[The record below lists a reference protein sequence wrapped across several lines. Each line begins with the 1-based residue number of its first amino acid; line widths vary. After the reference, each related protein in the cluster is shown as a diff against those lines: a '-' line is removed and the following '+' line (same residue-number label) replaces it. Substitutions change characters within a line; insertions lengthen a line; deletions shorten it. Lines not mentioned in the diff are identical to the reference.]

1 MSVEGLGTVEA
12 PRPLLSRSLP
22 SGKNPVSVLMEY
34 GQRSKSPIEFIITG
48 PPAHPTTQS
57 KGHQQEKHHSCA
69 MSSPY
74 PELALPAM
82 AEQKEQILQYLLT
95 VGRRNRDNLHMY
107 GSDYS
112 PSHYCPSHYRPADY
126 SPSDYSPSDDRG
138 SHYSRSDY
146 SPSNYS
152 PSNYSPSEDRASDF
166 YRYRPAG
173 YSSSSDRGT
182 HYSPSHYS
190 PSNVRGSDFSPS
202 HYHPAGYSPSHY
214 SPDDY
219 RPDDRGSDFS
229 PSHYHPAGYS
239 SSSSDRGTH
248 YSPSDDRGSDFSPS
262 HYSPAGYSSSDD
274 RGTHYSPSHYS
285 PSDYSPSPSS
295 VRRNYRNYSPPMTAA
310 PTTAAPHD
318 SGTHYSCP
326 HDSGTHY
333 SHPDDSGTHDSR
345 PHDSHPHDSRL
356 DDSAPHDSPS
366 LIPEEHDRQ
375 TCLRGCGRLVS
386 SNGNTGRHDGRLDV
400 CFTPQDYFIWKS
412 RDSLLRLSNSG
423 RQIVNEESA
432 LPKTYSTRRGQ
443 LQLYSQDLV
452 TIETSAVTRDGKQ
465 KVVQRYTRQD
475 KSQLSTLKELTAA
488 ILSYSNTQ
496 YTSSRLGPLFLP
508 PLHHRP
514 LAPDLHHPIPPPLC
528 TTQVQP
534 SPELLGQFNPECLPA
549 EGITEFLGNQPEGLL
564 PPLTVGQSASHRP
577 CLENTARPKWE
588 GARTDEHHTAH
599 CLPPIAESR
608 TVKILH
614 QQPRFLPLLFP
625 EREDPPPPVA
635 GSIAGRKGPGKQS
648 SLAFLQNRQLDLQ
661 NPCTSRDPSRGVVR
675 GILPLELRDL
685 QNGKPV
691 GCLILG
697 PDGEIIQLSLYND
710 NHDHDTQ
717 EQGGELE
724 PNTDV
729 PDGDIQHHQA
739 IHKLVEFHTLTEINA
754 CSPSSQKDPEAVTE
768 TKTKTSEA
776 VAWTKVIKNHIT
788 IPPLKEQVGKEE
800 PRAGNTEQ
808 GSIHGSHQPGKRE
821 MKPGKSEA
829 SDGQKTSRARTE
841 GGWERQKTKSDA
853 ESIRRRTEEERT
865 NREEADTQHHS
876 ALPSVVKIN
885 EEPMKKEEEINQNIK
900 KASDLKSTE
909 RPSATQRH
917 NNKTHLEEEKEHV
930 NINADKHS
938 QSESS
943 LRSAA
948 SPFSPKSLKRSSA
961 SFCEGVEHASATGLA
976 PSRGCLSSCST
987 VMITEEELMLNPIKQ
1002 ESSRP
1007 RNGLEE
1013 EEVAAVRLAKRAERR
1028 RQDVERKRRER
1039 EEEELK
1045 QQKREETEERMKN
1058 ELERLRLEEERQQE
1072 EERKKLLE
1080 MEESER
1086 IEYLFRKEQEEE
1098 SRRNEDE
1105 HRKRREE
1112 EATLQAAVEARLQAE
1127 QLAREM
1133 ALLQQQL
1140 AVQRR
1145 LLLEAGGLEKTQ
1157 GISRPWIYS
1166 YFTLLQLLGVNPT
1179 TAETIT
1185 PD

>member
-1 MSVEGLGTVEA
+1 MKDLSLS
-12 PRPLLSRSLP
+12 LLS
-22 SGKNPVSVLMEY
+22 
-34 GQRSKSPIEFIITG
+34 
-48 PPAHPTTQS
+48 
-57 KGHQQEKHHSCA
+57 
-69 MSSPY
+69 
-74 PELALPAM
+74 
-82 AEQKEQILQYLLT
+82 
-95 VGRRNRDNLHMY
+95 
-107 GSDYS
+107 
-112 PSHYCPSHYRPADY
+112 
-126 SPSDYSPSDDRG
+126 
-138 SHYSRSDY
+138 
-146 SPSNYS
+146 
-152 PSNYSPSEDRASDF
+152 
-166 YRYRPAG
+166 
-173 YSSSSDRGT
+173 
-182 HYSPSHYS
+182 
-190 PSNVRGSDFSPS
+190 
-202 HYHPAGYSPSHY
+202 
-214 SPDDY
+214 
-219 RPDDRGSDFS
+219 
-229 PSHYHPAGYS
+229 
-239 SSSSDRGTH
+239 
-248 YSPSDDRGSDFSPS
+248 
-262 HYSPAGYSSSDD
+262 
-274 RGTHYSPSHYS
+274 
-285 PSDYSPSPSS
+285 
-295 VRRNYRNYSPPMTAA
+295 
-310 PTTAAPHD
+310 
-318 SGTHYSCP
+318 
-326 HDSGTHY
+326 
-333 SHPDDSGTHDSR
+333 
-345 PHDSHPHDSRL
+345 
-356 DDSAPHDSPS
+356 
-366 LIPEEHDRQ
+366 
-375 TCLRGCGRLVS
+375 RGCGRLVS

-465 KVVQRYTRQD
+465 KVVPRYTRQD

-534 SPELLGQFNPECLPA
+534 SPELLGQFNPEWLPA
-549 EGITEFLGNQPEGLL
+549 EGIADFLGNQPEGKRGMDGHIGIKK
-564 PPLTVGQSASHRP
+564 TVRLDLFLQIPCRDKTSQVQPQAWVNVSAMTP
-577 CLENTARPKWE
+577 EELEDPQ
-588 GARTDEHHTAH
+588 TAH
-599 CLPPIAESR
+599 SCSQHSTGGERHHSNMNWVHDMADDPGSIQDSLKTHDEGNYERSIRGSR
-608 TVKILH
+608 HGRI
-614 QQPRFLPLLFP
+614 
-625 EREDPPPPVA
+625 DPPPPVA

-717 EQGGELE
+717 EQALQVLSAEGEKLPLVIVLQAEKTHTGGELE

-754 CSPSSQKDPEAVTE
+754 CSPSSQKDPGKTAVSAVTE

-788 IPPLKEQVGKEE
+788 LPPLKEQEGKEE

-808 GSIHGSHQPGKRE
+808 GSILGSHQPGLHGEASKQNINPNEATTELTGDKRRTNTK
-821 MKPGKSEA
+821 MKDAGEAAATTRKRGMKRGKSEA

-876 ALPSVVKIN
+876 ALPPVRMPDKGGGRGEEKTNEKKKERGEVARQKDESAVRRKRRGRLKDKELAEIN

-900 KASDLKSTE
+900 KASHLKSTE

-917 NNKTHLEEEKEHV
+917 NNKTHFEEEKEHV

-938 QSESS
+938 QSESP
-943 LRSAA
+943 LGSAA
-948 SPFSPKSLKRSSA
+948 SPLSPKSLKRSSA

-987 VMITEEELMLNPIKQ
+987 VMIEEELMLNPIKQ

-1045 QQKREETEERMKN
+1045 QQKREETEERVKS
-1058 ELERLRLEEERQQE
+1058 ELEKDRRKRAEELRLRKLAEEEERRKYEEEEQERVKGEQAQREREKRRQEERRRQMERLQRMREEEEQRSKDELECLRLEEERQQE

-1086 IEYLFRKEQEEE
+1086 IEYLCRKEQEEE

-1105 HRKRREE
+1105 QRKRREE

-1166 YFTLLQLLGVNPT
+1166 YFVTVTGCKSNYS
-1179 TAETIT
+1179 
-1185 PD
+1185 

>member
-1 MSVEGLGTVEA
+1 MMKDLSLS
-12 PRPLLSRSLP
+12 LLS
-22 SGKNPVSVLMEY
+22 
-34 GQRSKSPIEFIITG
+34 
-48 PPAHPTTQS
+48 
-57 KGHQQEKHHSCA
+57 
-69 MSSPY
+69 
-74 PELALPAM
+74 
-82 AEQKEQILQYLLT
+82 
-95 VGRRNRDNLHMY
+95 
-107 GSDYS
+107 
-112 PSHYCPSHYRPADY
+112 
-126 SPSDYSPSDDRG
+126 
-138 SHYSRSDY
+138 
-146 SPSNYS
+146 
-152 PSNYSPSEDRASDF
+152 
-166 YRYRPAG
+166 
-173 YSSSSDRGT
+173 
-182 HYSPSHYS
+182 
-190 PSNVRGSDFSPS
+190 
-202 HYHPAGYSPSHY
+202 
-214 SPDDY
+214 
-219 RPDDRGSDFS
+219 
-229 PSHYHPAGYS
+229 
-239 SSSSDRGTH
+239 
-248 YSPSDDRGSDFSPS
+248 
-262 HYSPAGYSSSDD
+262 
-274 RGTHYSPSHYS
+274 
-285 PSDYSPSPSS
+285 
-295 VRRNYRNYSPPMTAA
+295 
-310 PTTAAPHD
+310 
-318 SGTHYSCP
+318 
-326 HDSGTHY
+326 
-333 SHPDDSGTHDSR
+333 
-345 PHDSHPHDSRL
+345 
-356 DDSAPHDSPS
+356 
-366 LIPEEHDRQ
+366 
-375 TCLRGCGRLVS
+375 RGCGRLVS
-386 SNGNTGRHDGRLDV
+386 SNGNTGRHNGRLDV

-412 RDSLLRLSNSG
+412 RDSRLRLSNSG

-488 ILSYSNTQ
+488 IMSYSNTQ

-534 SPELLGQFNPECLPA
+534 SPELLGQFNPEWLPA
-549 EGITEFLGNQPEGLL
+549 EGIAEFLGNQPEVKEEGQGIKKTVRLDLFLQIPCRDKTSQVQPQAWVNVSAMTPEELEDPQTYLDMSRQRTGSSQHSTGGERHHSNMNWVHDMADDPGSIQDSLL
-564 PPLTVGQSASHRP
+564 PPLTVGLSASHRP

-625 EREDPPPPVA
+625 EKEVA
-635 GSIAGRKGPGKQS
+635 GSIAGRKGPGRQS

-717 EQGGELE
+717 EQALQVFSAEGEKLPLVIVLQAEKTHTGGELE

-729 PDGDIQHHQA
+729 PDVDIQHHQA

-788 IPPLKEQVGKEE
+788 LPPLKEQVGKEE

-808 GSIHGSHQPGKRE
+808 GSIYGSHQPGLHGEASKQNINPNEATTELTGDKRRTNTKMKDAGEAAATTRKRE
-821 MKPGKSEA
+821 MKPGKSGA

-841 GGWERQKTKSDA
+841 GGWERQKTKSDS

-865 NREEADTQHHS
+865 KREEADTQHHS
-876 ALPSVVKIN
+876 ALPPVVKIN

-900 KASDLKSTE
+900 KASHLKSTE

-917 NNKTHLEEEKEHV
+917 NNKTHFEEEKEHV
-930 NINADKHS
+930 NINADNHS

-943 LRSAA
+943 LGSAA
-948 SPFSPKSLKRSSA
+948 SPLSPKSLKRSSA

-976 PSRGCLSSCST
+976 PSRGCLSACST
-987 VMITEEELMLNPIKQ
+987 VMIEEELMLNPIKQ

-1045 QQKREETEERMKN
+1045 QQKREETEERMKSISTN
-1058 ELERLRLEEERQQE
+1058 KVAAAVKRFLQHQVGILADDELERLRLEEERQQE

-1086 IEYLFRKEQEEE
+1086 IEYLCRKEQEEE

-1105 HRKRREE
+1105 QCKRREE

-1145 LLLEAGGLEKTQ
+1145 LLLEAG
-1157 GISRPWIYS
+1157 
-1166 YFTLLQLLGVNPT
+1166 
-1179 TAETIT
+1179 AETIT

>member
-1 MSVEGLGTVEA
+1 MKDFSLS
-12 PRPLLSRSLP
+12 LLS
-22 SGKNPVSVLMEY
+22 
-34 GQRSKSPIEFIITG
+34 
-48 PPAHPTTQS
+48 
-57 KGHQQEKHHSCA
+57 
-69 MSSPY
+69 
-74 PELALPAM
+74 
-82 AEQKEQILQYLLT
+82 
-95 VGRRNRDNLHMY
+95 
-107 GSDYS
+107 
-112 PSHYCPSHYRPADY
+112 
-126 SPSDYSPSDDRG
+126 
-138 SHYSRSDY
+138 
-146 SPSNYS
+146 
-152 PSNYSPSEDRASDF
+152 
-166 YRYRPAG
+166 
-173 YSSSSDRGT
+173 
-182 HYSPSHYS
+182 
-190 PSNVRGSDFSPS
+190 
-202 HYHPAGYSPSHY
+202 
-214 SPDDY
+214 
-219 RPDDRGSDFS
+219 
-229 PSHYHPAGYS
+229 
-239 SSSSDRGTH
+239 
-248 YSPSDDRGSDFSPS
+248 
-262 HYSPAGYSSSDD
+262 
-274 RGTHYSPSHYS
+274 
-285 PSDYSPSPSS
+285 
-295 VRRNYRNYSPPMTAA
+295 
-310 PTTAAPHD
+310 
-318 SGTHYSCP
+318 
-326 HDSGTHY
+326 
-333 SHPDDSGTHDSR
+333 
-345 PHDSHPHDSRL
+345 
-356 DDSAPHDSPS
+356 
-366 LIPEEHDRQ
+366 
-375 TCLRGCGRLVS
+375 RGCGRLVS

-452 TIETSAVTRDGKQ
+452 TIESSAVTRDGKQ

-528 TTQVQP
+528 TTQVQL

-549 EGITEFLGNQPEGLL
+549 EGITEFLGNQPEVKEEGQGIKKTVRLDLFLQIPCRDKTSQMQPQAWVNVSAMTPEELEEPQTYLDMSRQHTGSSQHSTGGERHHSNMNWVHDMADDPGSIQDSLKTHDEGLL

-717 EQGGELE
+717 EQALQVLSAEGEKLPLVIVLQAEKTHTGGELE

-808 GSIHGSHQPGKRE
+808 GSIHGSHQPGLHGEASKHYINPNEATTELTGDKRRTNTKMKDAGEAAATTRKRE

-876 ALPSVVKIN
+876 ALPSVVNKELAEIN

-1013 EEVAAVRLAKRAERR
+1013 EE
-1028 RQDVERKRRER
+1028 
-1039 EEEELK
+1039 
-1045 QQKREETEERMKN
+1045 TEEAD

-1086 IEYLFRKEQEEE
+1086 IEYLCRKEQEEE

>member
-1 MSVEGLGTVEA
+1 MKDFSLS
-12 PRPLLSRSLP
+12 LLS
-22 SGKNPVSVLMEY
+22 
-34 GQRSKSPIEFIITG
+34 
-48 PPAHPTTQS
+48 
-57 KGHQQEKHHSCA
+57 
-69 MSSPY
+69 
-74 PELALPAM
+74 
-82 AEQKEQILQYLLT
+82 
-95 VGRRNRDNLHMY
+95 
-107 GSDYS
+107 
-112 PSHYCPSHYRPADY
+112 
-126 SPSDYSPSDDRG
+126 
-138 SHYSRSDY
+138 
-146 SPSNYS
+146 
-152 PSNYSPSEDRASDF
+152 
-166 YRYRPAG
+166 
-173 YSSSSDRGT
+173 
-182 HYSPSHYS
+182 
-190 PSNVRGSDFSPS
+190 
-202 HYHPAGYSPSHY
+202 
-214 SPDDY
+214 
-219 RPDDRGSDFS
+219 
-229 PSHYHPAGYS
+229 
-239 SSSSDRGTH
+239 
-248 YSPSDDRGSDFSPS
+248 
-262 HYSPAGYSSSDD
+262 
-274 RGTHYSPSHYS
+274 
-285 PSDYSPSPSS
+285 
-295 VRRNYRNYSPPMTAA
+295 
-310 PTTAAPHD
+310 
-318 SGTHYSCP
+318 
-326 HDSGTHY
+326 
-333 SHPDDSGTHDSR
+333 
-345 PHDSHPHDSRL
+345 
-356 DDSAPHDSPS
+356 
-366 LIPEEHDRQ
+366 
-375 TCLRGCGRLVS
+375 RGCGRLVS

-465 KVVQRYTRQD
+465 KVVRRYTQQD
-475 KSQLSTLKELTAA
+475 KSRLSTLKELTAA

-508 PLHHRP
+508 PLHRP

-534 SPELLGQFNPECLPA
+534 SPELLGQFKPERLPA
-549 EGITEFLGNQPEGLL
+549 EGITEFLGNQPEGKRGIDRHIVKEEGQGIRKTVRLDLFLQIPCRDRTPTSQVQPPPAMTPEELEEPLTYLDMSRTRQHAGRSQHSTGGERHHSNMKWVHDMADDIGSIQDSLKTHDEGNYERSIRGSRHEGLL
-564 PPLTVGQSASHRP
+564 PPLTVGQTASHRP

-608 TVKILH
+608 TVNILH

-625 EREDPPPPVA
+625 EKEDPPLPPPPVA

-661 NPCTSRDPSRGVVR
+661 NPCKSRDPSRGVVR

-691 GCLILG
+691 GSLILG

-717 EQGGELE
+717 EQALQVLSAEGEKLPLVIVLQTEKTHTGGELE
-724 PNTDV
+724 

-754 CSPSSQKDPEAVTE
+754 CSPSSQDPGKTAVSAVTE

-776 VAWTKVIKNHIT
+776 VAWKKVIKNHIT
-788 IPPLKEQVGKEE
+788 IPPLKEQVGKEA

-808 GSIHGSHQPGKRE
+808 GSIHGSHQPGKQNINPNEATTELTGDKRRTKTKRKDAEEAATTRE
-821 MKPGKSEA
+821 MKPGKTEA
-829 SDGQKTSRARTE
+829 SDGQKTLRARTE
-841 GGWERQKTKSDA
+841 GGWQRQKTKSDA

-865 NREEADTQHHS
+865 NSEEADTQHHS
-876 ALPSVVKIN
+876 ALPSVRKRMPDKGGGRGEEKTNEKKKERGEVARQKDESAVRRKRRGRLKDKELAEIN
-885 EEPMKKEEEINQNIK
+885 EEPMKKEEEEINQNIK
-900 KASDLKSTE
+900 KASHLKSTE

-917 NNKTHLEEEKEHV
+917 NNQTHLEEEKEHV

-943 LRSAA
+943 LRSTA

-961 SFCEGVEHASATGLA
+961 SFCEGVERASATGLA

-987 VMITEEELMLNPIKQ
+987 VMITEEKLMLNPIKQ

-1013 EEVAAVRLAKRAERR
+1013 AAALRLAKRAERR

-1039 EEEELK
+1039 EEEDLK
-1045 QQKREETEERMKN
+1045 QQKREETEERMKSELEQERRKRAEELRRRKLAEEEERRKHEEEEQERVKREQAQREREKRRQEERRRQMERLQRMREEDEQRREA
-1058 ELERLRLEEERQQE
+1058 ELERLRLEEKRQQE

-1086 IEYLFRKEQEEE
+1086 IDYLCRKEQEEE
-1098 SRRNEDE
+1098 SRRDE
-1105 HRKRREE
+1105 EEQRKRREE
-1112 EATLQAAVEARLQAE
+1112 EATLQAAEEARLQAE

-1140 AVQRR
+1140 AVKRR

-1185 PD
+1185 PDL